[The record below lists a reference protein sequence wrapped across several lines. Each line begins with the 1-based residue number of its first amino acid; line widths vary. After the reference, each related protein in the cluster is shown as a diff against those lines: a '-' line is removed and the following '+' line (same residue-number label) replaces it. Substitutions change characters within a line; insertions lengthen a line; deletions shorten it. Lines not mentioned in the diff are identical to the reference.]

1 MKHQTRIILA
11 GTLGNLIES
20 FDMAICGLLSVYIAK
35 YLIGD
40 ASKGLFLV
48 FLTFFAGYL
57 ARPIGAMV
65 MGLLSDMYGRKIIL
79 AASILAMGISTTFIG
94 FIPPQSTIGTFSV
107 ITLLVLRILQSFSCG
122 AEYLNSSAYLVENA
136 EASNKGYSGSW
147 ASFGAMS
154 GMLVASLVALIVT
167 YFTNHYPEHDWLIWR
182 VPFVLALLG
191 SSIGL
196 YIRLCIPESMEYI
209 MYYAERPKP
218 KFKGLLLESI
228 NYIKDNKIQSTYV
241 FVLSC
246 LGVTTT
252 FQIYIYGPMQA
263 HLYGHFQDHEIILS
277 NILSLIVLLA
287 VFPLVG
293 KLSDR
298 VNREKI
304 VIFAS
309 FGFLVL
315 SQPFFYALSHHD
327 IFYLLLRQ
335 ALIAIPAGAYYA
347 TVPVILS
354 EMFPIKLRCT
364 VLSVLYATAASLS
377 AGLAPLISLLLV
389 KETGMPSSPS
399 WLVYFLVF
407 AAISCMF
414 IKRNI
419 ASSALLFKNA
429 SNQSS
434 M

>member
-57 ARPIGAMV
+57 ARPIGAMI
-65 MGLLSDMYGRKIIL
+65 MGLLSDIYGRKIIL
-79 AASILAMGISTTFIG
+79 AGSILSMGVSTTLIG
-94 FIPPQSTIGTFSV
+94 FIPPHSTIGTFSV
-107 ITLLVLRILQSFSCG
+107 ITLLVLRVIQSFSCG

-136 EASNKGYSGSW
+136 EASKKGYSGSW

-154 GMLVASLVALIVT
+154 GMLMASLVALIVT
-167 YFTNHYPEHDWLIWR
+167 HFTNNYPEHDWLIWR

-209 MYYAERPKP
+209 MYYADRPKP
-218 KFKGLLLESI
+218 KFKNLFSESI
-228 NYIKDNKIQSTYV
+228 NFIRNNKIQSLYV

-263 HLYGHFQDHEIILS
+263 HLYGHFQDHEIIMS
-277 NILSLIVLLA
+277 NIISLIVLLG
-287 VFPLVG
+287 VFPLIG
-293 KLSDR
+293 KLSDKL
-298 VNREKI
+298 NREKI

-327 IFYLLLRQ
+327 IFNLLLGQ

-364 VLSVLYATAASLS
+364 VLSILYSTAASLS
-377 AGLAPLISLLLV
+377 AGLAPLISLILV
-389 KETGMPSSPS
+389 KKTSIASSPS
-399 WLVYFLVF
+399 WLVFILVF
-407 AAISCMF
+407 AAIGCMF
-414 IKRNI
+414 IKRNTTTY
-419 ASSALLFKNA
+419 ALRVNNA
-429 SNQSS
+429 SN
-434 M
+434 

>member
-57 ARPIGAMV
+57 ARPIGAMI
-65 MGLLSDMYGRKIIL
+65 MGLFSDIYGRKIIL
-79 AASILAMGISTTFIG
+79 AGSILSMGVATTFIG
-94 FIPPQSTIGTFSV
+94 FIPPHSTIGIFSV
-107 ITLLVLRILQSFSCG
+107 ITLLVLRIIQSFSCG

-136 EASNKGYSGSW
+136 EASKKGYSGSW
-147 ASFGAMS
+147 ASFGTMS
-154 GMLVASLVALIVT
+154 GMLVASLVALMVT
-167 YFTNHYPEHDWLIWR
+167 YFTSHYPEHDWLIWR
-182 VPFVLALLG
+182 IPFVLALLG

-209 MYYAERPKP
+209 MYYADRPKP
-218 KFKGLLLESI
+218 KFKSLLSESI
-228 NYIKDNKIQSTYV
+228 NYIKDNKIQSVYV

-263 HLYGHFQDHEIILS
+263 HLYGHFQDYEIILS
-277 NILSLIVLLA
+277 NILSLIVLLG

-293 KLSDR
+293 KLSDKI
-298 VNREKI
+298 NREKI
-304 VIFAS
+304 VIYAS
-309 FGFLVL
+309 IGFLIL

-327 IFYLLLRQ
+327 IFNLLLGQ
-335 ALIAIPAGAYYA
+335 VLIAIPAGAYYA
-347 TVPVILS
+347 TVPVMLS

-364 VLSVLYATAASLS
+364 VLSILYSTAASLS
-377 AGLAPLISLLLV
+377 AGLSPLISLILV
-389 KETGMPSSPS
+389 KKTSIVSSPS
-399 WLVYFLVF
+399 WLVFILVF
-407 AAISCMF
+407 AAIGCMF
-414 IKRNI
+414 IKRN
-419 ASSALLFKNA
+419 SATSAFLLKNA
-429 SNQSS
+429 SN
-434 M
+434 

>member
-20 FDMAICGLLSVYIAK
+20 FDMAVCGLLSVYIAK

-40 ASKGLFLV
+40 ATKGLFLV

-57 ARPIGAMV
+57 ARPIGAII
-65 MGLLSDMYGRKIIL
+65 MGLLSDIYGRKIIL
-79 AASILAMGISTTFIG
+79 AGSILAMGVSTTFIG
-94 FIPPQSTIGTFSV
+94 FIPPYETIGVYSV
-107 ITLLVLRILQSFSCG
+107 IALLTLRIIQSFSCG

-136 EASNKGYSGSW
+136 EASKKGYSGSW

-154 GMLVASLVALIVT
+154 GLLVASLVSLIVT
-167 YFTNHYPEHDWLIWR
+167 YSTNHHPEYDWLIWR
-182 VPFVLALLG
+182 IPFILALLG

-209 MYYAERPKP
+209 VYYSEKPKP
-218 KFKGLLLESI
+218 KFKSLFIESI
-228 NYIKDNKIQSTYV
+228 IYIKNNKTQAIYV

-263 HLYGHFQDHEIILS
+263 HLYGNFQDHEIILS
-277 NILSLIVLLA
+277 NIISLIVLLGI
-287 VFPLVG
+287 FPLVG
-293 KLSDR
+293 RLSDKI
-298 VNREKI
+298 NREKI

-309 FGFLVL
+309 IGFLIL
-315 SQPFFYALSHHD
+315 SQPFFYVLSHHD
-327 IFYLLLRQ
+327 IYNLLLGQ

-347 TVPVILS
+347 TVPVMLS

-364 VLSVLYATAASLS
+364 VLSVLYSTAASLS
-377 AGLAPLISLLLV
+377 AGLAPLISLILV
-389 KETGMPSSPS
+389 QKTGLTSSPS
-399 WLVYFLVF
+399 FLVF
-407 AAISCMF
+407 ALILSVFFVM
-414 IKRNI
+414 I
-419 ASSALLFKNA
+419 FKNVTKNRKQA
-429 SNQSS
+429 SLITTIEA
-434 M
+434 

>member
-20 FDMAICGLLSVYIAK
+20 FDMALCGLLSVYIAK

-57 ARPIGAMV
+57 ARPIGAMI
-65 MGLLSDMYGRKIIL
+65 MGLLSDIYGRKIIL
-79 AASILAMGISTTFIG
+79 AGSILSMGVSTTFIG
-94 FIPPQSTIGTFSV
+94 FIPPHSTIGIFSV
-107 ITLLVLRILQSFSCG
+107 ITLLVLRIIQSFSCG

-136 EASNKGYSGSW
+136 EASKKGYSGSW

-154 GMLVASLVALIVT
+154 GMLVASLIALIVT

-209 MYYAERPKP
+209 MYYADRPKP
-218 KFKGLLLESI
+218 KFKSLLTESI
-228 NYIKDNKIQSTYV
+228 DYIKSNKIQSLYV

-263 HLYGHFQDHEIILS
+263 HLYGHFQDHEIIIS
-277 NILSLIVLLA
+277 NILSLLVLLA
-287 VFPLVG
+287 VFPLIG
-293 KLSDR
+293 KLSDK

-309 FGFLVL
+309 IGFLIL
-315 SQPFFYALSHHD
+315 SQPFFYVLSQNN
-327 IFYLLLRQ
+327 IYSLLLGQ

-347 TVPVILS
+347 TVPVVLA

-364 VLSVLYATAASLS
+364 VLSVLYSIAASLS

-389 KETGMPSSPS
+389 EKTKIPSSPS
-399 WLVYFLVF
+399 LLILVF
-407 AAISCMF
+407 VLASILI
-414 IKRNI
+414 IKLKQDRYSN
-419 ASSALLFKNA
+419 SSSEANL
-429 SNQSS
+429 SV
-434 M
+434 

>member
-1 MKHQTRIILA
+1 MKHQTRIIIA

-57 ARPIGAMV
+57 ARPIGAMI
-65 MGLLSDMYGRKIIL
+65 MGLLSDIYGRKIIL
-79 AASILAMGISTTFIG
+79 AGSILSMGVSTTFIG
-94 FIPPQSTIGTFSV
+94 FIPPQSSIGIFSV
-107 ITLLVLRILQSFSCG
+107 ITLLVLRIIQSFSCG

-136 EASNKGYSGSW
+136 DASKKGYSGSW

-209 MYYAERPKP
+209 MYYAEKPKP
-218 KFKGLLLESI
+218 KFKCLLAESI
-228 NYIKDNKIQSTYV
+228 DYIKINKIQSLYV

-277 NILSLIVLLA
+277 NILSLTVLLG

-293 KLSDR
+293 KLSDK

-309 FGFLVL
+309 IGFLIL

-327 IFYLLLRQ
+327 IFNLLLGQ
-335 ALIAIPAGAYYA
+335 VLIAIPAGAYYA

-364 VLSVLYATAASLS
+364 VLSVLYSTAASLS
-377 AGLAPLISLLLV
+377 AGFAPLASFLLV
-389 KETGMPSSPS
+389 KNTGIASSPS
-399 WLVYFLVF
+399 IIVF
-407 AAISCMF
+407 SLIAAALIIIRVKHSHIQY
-414 IKRNI
+414 IKPI
-419 ASSALLFKNA
+419 IVE
-429 SNQSS
+429 
-434 M
+434 

>member
-1 MKHQTRIILA
+1 MKHQTRIIMA

-40 ASKGLFLV
+40 ASKGMVIV

-57 ARPIGAMV
+57 ARPIGAMI
-65 MGLLSDMYGRKIIL
+65 MGLLSDIYGRKIIL
-79 AASILAMGISTTFIG
+79 AGSILSMGVSTTLIG
-94 FIPPQSTIGTFSV
+94 FIPPQSTIGIFAV
-107 ITLLVLRILQSFSCG
+107 VTLLVLRIIQSFSCG

-136 EASNKGYSGSW
+136 EAAKKGYSGSW

-167 YFTNHYPEHDWLIWR
+167 YFTNHYPEQDWLIWR

-209 MYYAERPKP
+209 MYYADRPKP
-218 KFKGLLLESI
+218 KFKSLLSESVS
-228 NYIKDNKIQSTYV
+228 YIKNNKIQSLYV
-241 FVLSC
+241 FILSC

-293 KLSDR
+293 KLSDKI
-298 VNREKI
+298 NREKI

-309 FGFLVL
+309 IGFLVL
-315 SQPFFYALSHHD
+315 SQPFFSVLSHHN
-327 IFYLLLRQ
+327 ISGLLLWQ
-335 ALIAIPAGAYYA
+335 SLIAIPAGAYYA
-347 TVPVILS
+347 TVPVMLS

-364 VLSVLYATAASLS
+364 VLSILYSTAASLS
-377 AGLAPLISLLLV
+377 AGLAPLLSLILV
-389 KETGMPSSPS
+389 KKTNIVSSPS
-399 WLVYFLVF
+399 YMVF
-407 AAISCMF
+407 ALVLVVLANIY
-414 IKRNI
+414 IKNYR
-419 ASSALLFKNA
+419 SKNMKLIINR
-429 SNQSS
+429 S
-434 M
+434 

>member
-57 ARPIGAMV
+57 ARPIGAMI
-65 MGLLSDMYGRKIIL
+65 MGLLSDIYGRKIIL
-79 AASILAMGISTTFIG
+79 AGSILSMGVSTTLIG
-94 FIPPQSTIGTFSV
+94 FIPPHNTIGTFSV
-107 ITLLVLRILQSFSCG
+107 ITLLVLRVIQSFSSG

-136 EASNKGYSGSW
+136 EASKKGYSGSW

-154 GMLVASLVALIVT
+154 GILVASLVALIVT
-167 YFTNHYPEHDWLIWR
+167 YSTNHYPEHDWLIWR
-182 VPFVLALLG
+182 IPFVLALLG
-191 SSIGL
+191 SSIGI

-209 MYYAERPKP
+209 MYYADRPKP
-218 KFKGLLLESI
+218 KFRSLLSESVS
-228 NYIKDNKIQSTYV
+228 YIKNNKIQSFYV

-277 NILSLIVLLA
+277 NMLSLIILLA

-293 KLSDR
+293 KLSDKI
-298 VNREKI
+298 NREKI

-309 FGFLVL
+309 LGFLVL

-327 IFYLLLRQ
+327 IYNLLLGQ

-347 TVPVILS
+347 TVPVMLS

-364 VLSVLYATAASLS
+364 VLSVLYSTAASLS
-377 AGLAPLISLLLV
+377 AGLAPLISFILV
-389 KETGMPSSPS
+389 KKTGIASSPS
-399 WLVYFLVF
+399 ILVF
-407 AAISCMF
+407 CLIGAAF
-414 IKRNI
+414 ITIKTKYAYEKKQQSNLI
-419 ASSALLFKNA
+419 FFK
-429 SNQSS
+429 S
-434 M
+434 

>member
-57 ARPIGAMV
+57 ARPIGAMI
-65 MGLLSDMYGRKIIL
+65 MGLLSDIYGRKIVL
-79 AASILAMGISTTFIG
+79 AGSILSMGVSTTLIG
-94 FIPPQSTIGTFSV
+94 FIPPQNSIGMISV
-107 ITLLVLRILQSFSCG
+107 LTLLVLRIIQSFSCG

-136 EASNKGYSGSW
+136 EATKKGYSGSW

-167 YFTNHYPEHDWLIWR
+167 YLTNHYPDHDWLIWR

-209 MYYAERPKP
+209 MYYADRPKP
-218 KFKGLLLESI
+218 KFKNLLTESI
-228 NYIKDNKIQSTYV
+228 NYIQANKVQSLYV
-241 FVLSC
+241 FALSC

-263 HLYGHFQDHEIILS
+263 HLYGDFQDHEIILS

-287 VFPLVG
+287 VFPLIG
-293 KLSDR
+293 KLSDK

-309 FGFLVL
+309 IGFLIL
-315 SQPFFYALSHHD
+315 SQPFFYVLSHHN
-327 IFYLLLRQ
+327 IYNLLLGQ

-347 TVPVILS
+347 TVPVVLA

-364 VLSVLYATAASLS
+364 VLSVLYSTAASLS
-377 AGLAPLISLLLV
+377 AGLAPLLSLLLV
-389 KETGMPSSPS
+389 EKTKIPSSPS
-399 WLVYFLVF
+399 ILVF
-407 AAISCMF
+407 VFVSASILI
-414 IKRNI
+414 IKVKQDK
-419 ASSALLFKNA
+419 F
-429 SNQSS
+429 SNCHHQ
-434 M
+434 MP

>member
-1 MKHQTRIILA
+1 MKHQTRIIVA

-57 ARPIGAMV
+57 ARPIGAMI
-65 MGLLSDMYGRKIIL
+65 MGLLSDIYGRKIIL
-79 AASILAMGISTTFIG
+79 AGSILSMGVATTFIG
-94 FIPPQSTIGTFSV
+94 FIPPHTTIGIFSV
-107 ITLLVLRILQSFSCG
+107 ITLLVLRVIQSFSCG

-136 EASNKGYSGSW
+136 EASKKGYSGSW
-147 ASFGAMS
+147 ASFGTMS
-154 GMLVASLVALIVT
+154 GMLVASLVALMVT

-191 SSIGL
+191 STIGL

-209 MYYAERPKP
+209 MYYADRPKP
-218 KFKGLLLESI
+218 KFKSLLSESI
-228 NYIKDNKIQSTYV
+228 NFIKNNKIQSLYV

-263 HLYGHFQDHEIILS
+263 HLYGHFQDHEIIMS
-277 NILSLIVLLA
+277 NIISLIVLLG
-287 VFPLVG
+287 VFPLIG
-293 KLSDR
+293 KLSDKL
-298 VNREKI
+298 NREKI

-309 FGFLVL
+309 IGFLIL

-327 IFYLLLRQ
+327 IYNLLLGQ

-347 TVPVILS
+347 TVPVMLS

-364 VLSVLYATAASLS
+364 VLSAIYSTAASLS
-377 AGLAPLISLLLV
+377 AGLAPLLSFILV
-389 KETGMPSSPS
+389 RKTHIASSPS
-399 WLVYFLVF
+399 ILILIFVLLSFLLLSIKHSTLKRQPGNP
-407 AAISCMF
+407 AIQ
-414 IKRNI
+414 IT
-419 ASSALLFKNA
+419 
-429 SNQSS
+429 
-434 M
+434 

>member
-57 ARPIGAMV
+57 ARPIGAMI
-65 MGLLSDMYGRKIIL
+65 MGLLSDIYGRKIIL
-79 AASILAMGISTTFIG
+79 AGSILAMGVSTTFIG
-94 FIPPQSTIGTFSV
+94 FIPPHSTIGTFSV
-107 ITLLVLRILQSFSCG
+107 ITLLLLRIIQSFSCG

-136 EASNKGYSGSW
+136 EASKKGYSGSW

-154 GMLVASLVALIVT
+154 GMLMASLIALIVT
-167 YFTNHYPEHDWLIWR
+167 YFTNHYPDHDWLIWR

-209 MYYAERPKP
+209 MYYADRPKP
-218 KFKGLLLESI
+218 KFKNLLTESI
-228 NYIKDNKIQSTYV
+228 NYIKANKVQSLYV
-241 FVLSC
+241 FALSC

-263 HLYGHFQDHEIILS
+263 HLYGDFQDHEIILS

-287 VFPLVG
+287 VFPLIG
-293 KLSDR
+293 KLSDK

-309 FGFLVL
+309 IGFLIL
-315 SQPFFYALSHHD
+315 SQPFFYVLSHHN
-327 IFYLLLRQ
+327 IYNLLLGQ

-347 TVPVILS
+347 TVPVVLA

-364 VLSVLYATAASLS
+364 VLSVLYSTAASLS
-377 AGLAPLISLLLV
+377 AGLAPLLSLLLV
-389 KETGMPSSPS
+389 EKTKIPSSPS
-399 WLVYFLVF
+399 ILVF
-407 AAISCMF
+407 VFVSASILI
-414 IKRNI
+414 IKVKQDK
-419 ASSALLFKNA
+419 F
-429 SNQSS
+429 SNCHHQ
-434 M
+434 MP

>member
-48 FLTFFAGYL
+48 FLTFFGGYL
-57 ARPIGAMV
+57 ARPLGATL
-65 MGLLSDMYGRKIIL
+65 MGLLSDIYGRKIIL
-79 AASILAMGISTTFIG
+79 AASILSMGIATTLIG
-94 FIPPQSTIGTFSV
+94 FIPANSTIGIYSV
-107 ITLLVLRILQSFSCG
+107 IALLILRIIQSFSCG

-136 EASNKGYSGSW
+136 ETSKKGFSGSW
-147 ASFGAMS
+147 ASFGTMS
-154 GMLVASLVALIVT
+154 GMLIASLISLAVT
-167 YFTNHYPEHDWLIWR
+167 YCTKHYPELDWLIWR

-196 YIRLCIPESMEYI
+196 YIRLCIPESLEYI
-209 MYYAERPKP
+209 MYYSDRPKP
-218 KFKGLLLESI
+218 GFKNLLVESLS
-228 NYIKDNKIQSTYV
+228 YIKQNKIQSLYV

-252 FQIYIYGPMQA
+252 FQIYIYAPMQA
-263 HLYGHFQDHEIILS
+263 HLYGNLQDHEIILS
-277 NILSLIVLLA
+277 NIFSLIVLLA
-287 VFPLVG
+287 VFPLIG
-293 KLSDR
+293 KLSDK

-304 VIFAS
+304 IIFAS
-309 FGFLVL
+309 IGFLIL
-315 SQPFFYALSHHD
+315 SQPFFYILSYNN
-327 IFYLLLRQ
+327 IYKLLLGQ

-347 TVPVILS
+347 TVPVMLS

-364 VLSVLYATAASLS
+364 LLSILYSTAASLS

-389 KETGMPSSPS
+389 KNTGIPSSPS
-399 WLVYFLVF
+399 ILVF
-407 AAISCMF
+407 VLIGAVFTTIK
-414 IKRNI
+414 IKRIYEQNVNYKLI
-419 ASSALLFKNA
+419 
-429 SNQSS
+429 
-434 M
+434 

>member
-1 MKHQTRIILA
+1 MKHQTRIIVA

-65 MGLLSDMYGRKIIL
+65 MGLLSDIYGRKIIL
-79 AASILAMGISTTFIG
+79 AGSILSMGVSTTFIG
-94 FIPPQSTIGTFSV
+94 FIPPDSTIGIFSV
-107 ITLLVLRILQSFSCG
+107 IALLILRIIQSFSCG

-136 EASNKGYSGSW
+136 ETSKKGYSGSW

-154 GMLVASLVALIVT
+154 GMLVASLVALVVS
-167 YFTNHYPEHDWLIWR
+167 YFTNHYPEQDWLIWR
-182 VPFVLALLG
+182 IPFVLALLG

-196 YIRLCIPESMEYI
+196 YIRLYIPESMEYI
-209 MYYAERPKP
+209 MYYADRPKP
-218 KFKGLLLESI
+218 KFKSLLSESI
-228 NYIKDNKIQSTYV
+228 NYIKDNKIQSVYV

-287 VFPLVG
+287 IFPLVG
-293 KLSDR
+293 KLSDKI
-298 VNREKI
+298 NRERI
-304 VIFAS
+304 VIFS
-309 FGFLVL
+309 SIGFLIL
-315 SQPFFYALSHHD
+315 SQPFFYTLSHHD
-327 IFYLLLRQ
+327 IFNLLLGQ
-335 ALIAIPAGAYYA
+335 SLIAIPAGAYYA
-347 TVPVILS
+347 TVPVMLS

-364 VLSVLYATAASLS
+364 VLSVLYSTAASLS

-389 KETGMPSSPS
+389 KNTGLPSSPS
-399 WLVYFLVF
+399 LLVYGLIGAVF
-407 AAISCMF
+407 IAIKV
-414 IKRNI
+414 KRGHEQNLNYRLI
-419 ASSALLFKNA
+419 LSKSK
-429 SNQSS
+429 
-434 M
+434 

>member
-57 ARPIGAMV
+57 ARPIGAMI
-65 MGLLSDMYGRKIIL
+65 MGLLSDIYGRKIIL
-79 AASILAMGISTTFIG
+79 AASILSMGVSTTFIG
-94 FIPPQSTIGTFSV
+94 FIPPQSSIGIFSV
-107 ITLLVLRILQSFSCG
+107 ITLLVLRIIQSFSCG

-136 EASNKGYSGSW
+136 EASKKGYSGSW

-154 GMLVASLVALIVT
+154 GMLVASLVALVVT

-209 MYYAERPKP
+209 MYYADRPKP
-218 KFKGLLLESI
+218 KFKSLFSESI
-228 NYIKDNKIQSTYV
+228 NFIKNNKIQSLYV

-263 HLYGHFQDHEIILS
+263 HLYGHFQDHEIIMS
-277 NILSLIVLLA
+277 NIISLIVLLG
-287 VFPLVG
+287 VFPLIG
-293 KLSDR
+293 KLSDKL
-298 VNREKI
+298 NREKI

-309 FGFLVL
+309 IGFLIL

-327 IFYLLLRQ
+327 IFNLLLGQ

-364 VLSVLYATAASLS
+364 VLSILYSTAASLS
-377 AGLAPLISLLLV
+377 AGLAPLISLILV
-389 KETGMPSSPS
+389 KKTSIASSPS
-399 WLVYFLVF
+399 WLVFILVF
-407 AAISCMF
+407 AAIGCMF
-414 IKRNI
+414 IKRN
-419 ASSALLFKNA
+419 STTSALLFKNA
-429 SNQSS
+429 SN
-434 M
+434 

>member
-65 MGLLSDMYGRKIIL
+65 MGLLSDIYGRKIIL
-79 AASILAMGISTTFIG
+79 AGSILTMGISTTLIG
-94 FIPPQSTIGTFSV
+94 FIPPHSTIGTFSV
-107 ITLLVLRILQSFSCG
+107 ITLLMLRIIQSFSSG

-136 EASNKGYSGSW
+136 EASKKGYSGSW

-154 GMLVASLVALIVT
+154 GMLVASLVTLIVT

-182 VPFVLALLG
+182 VPFILALLG

-209 MYYAERPKP
+209 MYYADRPKP
-218 KFKGLLLESI
+218 KFKNLLTESV
-228 NYIKDNKIQSTYV
+228 NYIKNNKIQSLYV

-263 HLYGHFQDHEIILS
+263 HLYGNFQDYQIIAS
-277 NILSLIVLLA
+277 NIISLIVLLS

-293 KLSDR
+293 KLSDKI
-298 VNREKI
+298 NREKI
-304 VIFAS
+304 VITAS
-309 FGFLVL
+309 IGFLIF
-315 SQPFFYALSHHD
+315 SQPFFNSLSHED
-327 IFYLLLRQ
+327 FYRLVFNQ
-335 ALIAIPAGAYYA
+335 ALIAIPAGTYYA
-347 TVPVILS
+347 TVPVMLA

-364 VLSVLYATAASLS
+364 VLSVLYSTAASLS
-377 AGLAPLISLLLV
+377 AGLAPLLSFALV
-389 KETGMPSSPS
+389 KKTNSASSPS
-399 WLVYFLVF
+399 ILVF
-407 AAISCMF
+407 VLIAITFAIIIFKLLS
-414 IKRNI
+414 IKK
-419 ASSALLFKNA
+419 SYQKTT
-429 SNQSS
+429 
-434 M
+434 

>member
-65 MGLLSDMYGRKIIL
+65 MGLLSDIYGRKIIL
-79 AASILAMGISTTFIG
+79 AGSILTMGISTTLIG
-94 FIPPQSTIGTFSV
+94 FIPPHSTIGTFSV
-107 ITLLVLRILQSFSCG
+107 ITLLMLRIIQSFSSG

-136 EASNKGYSGSW
+136 EASKKGYSGSW

-182 VPFVLALLG
+182 VPFILALLG

-209 MYYAERPKP
+209 MYYADRPKP
-218 KFKGLLLESI
+218 KFKNLLTESV
-228 NYIKDNKIQSTYV
+228 NYIKNNKIQSLYV

-263 HLYGHFQDHEIILS
+263 HLYGNFQDYQIIVS
-277 NILSLIVLLA
+277 NIISLIVLLS

-293 KLSDR
+293 KLSDKI
-298 VNREKI
+298 NREKI
-304 VIFAS
+304 VITAS
-309 FGFLVL
+309 IGFLIF
-315 SQPFFYALSHHD
+315 SQPFFNTLSHED
-327 IFYLLLRQ
+327 FYRLVFNQ
-335 ALIAIPAGAYYA
+335 ALIAIPAGTYYA
-347 TVPVILS
+347 TVPVMLA

-364 VLSVLYATAASLS
+364 VLSVLYSTAASLS
-377 AGLAPLISLLLV
+377 AGLAPLLSFALV
-389 KETGMPSSPS
+389 KKTNSASSPS
-399 WLVYFLVF
+399 ILVF
-407 AAISCMF
+407 VLIAITFAIMIFKLLS
-414 IKRNI
+414 IKK
-419 ASSALLFKNA
+419 SY
-429 SNQSS
+429 QQTT
-434 M
+434 

>member
-1 MKHQTRIILA
+1 MKHQTRIIVA

-57 ARPIGAMV
+57 ARPVGAMI
-65 MGLLSDMYGRKIIL
+65 MGLLSDIYGRKIIL
-79 AASILAMGISTTFIG
+79 AGSILSMGVATTFIG
-94 FIPPQSTIGTFSV
+94 FIPPHTTIGIFSV
-107 ITLLVLRILQSFSCG
+107 ITLLVLRIIQSFSCG

-136 EASNKGYSGSW
+136 EASKKGYSGSW
-147 ASFGAMS
+147 ASFGTMS
-154 GMLVASLVALIVT
+154 GMLVASLVALMVT

-209 MYYAERPKP
+209 MYYADRPKP
-218 KFKGLLLESI
+218 KFKSLLSESI
-228 NYIKDNKIQSTYV
+228 NFIKNNKIQSLYV

-263 HLYGHFQDHEIILS
+263 HLYGHFQDHEIIMS
-277 NILSLIVLLA
+277 NIISLIVLLG

-293 KLSDR
+293 KLSDKL
-298 VNREKI
+298 NREKI

-309 FGFLVL
+309 IGFLVL

-327 IFYLLLRQ
+327 IYNLLLSQ

-347 TVPVILS
+347 TVPVMLS

-364 VLSVLYATAASLS
+364 VLSAIYSTAASLS
-377 AGLAPLISLLLV
+377 AGLAPLLSFILV
-389 KETGMPSSPS
+389 RKTHIASSPS
-399 WLVYFLVF
+399 ILILIFVLLSFLLLSIKHSTLKKQPGNP
-407 AAISCMF
+407 AIQ
-414 IKRNI
+414 IT
-419 ASSALLFKNA
+419 
-429 SNQSS
+429 
-434 M
+434 